1 MTNKLHIAVACGGT
15 GGHIFPGLATARALR
30 DRGHHVT
37 LWLSGKRVE
46 NTALQGWK
54 GPIIT
59 IPAEGFQFG
68 PFRSLLTAIR
78 IGLAVIRCWIG
89 MLRHRPDAVLA
100 MGSYSSIGPCLAAR
114 LRGIPVILHE
124 ANAVPGRAV
133 RLLAGKAASIAIC
146 FEETRYHLK
155 GLNLVTTGM
164 PLRPELRKSGGRD
177 QGAGIRSQDSEA
189 DLRSPTSEFRLLITG
204 GSAGA
209 HAINEMV
216 SEAVSSLTQYAIRI
230 THLTGFDDETSIRQR
245 YEAAGIQADVRA
257 FTPDMASC
265 YESADLAICRA
276 GASTC
281 AELGVFGL
289 PALLI
294 PYPHAASDHQT
305 ANARALEKL
314 GAADL
319 IQEAD
324 CTVEWLADYIRA
336 QIEDPARLEKMRVHA
351 VREDSLNAAE
361 KLAELVESS
370 ARNGGMKE

>member
-1 MTNKLHIAVACGGT
+1 MAEKLHIAVACGGT

-37 LWLSGKRVE
+37 LWLSGKSVE

-54 GPIIT
+54 GPVIT

-68 PFRSLLTAIR
+68 PLRSVVTALR

-89 MLRHRPDAVLA
+89 MFRHRPDAVLA

-155 GLNLVTTGM
+155 GLSLVTTGM
-164 PLRPELRKSGGRD
+164 PLREELRISNDESRIPKEGFSF
-177 QGAGIRSQDSEA
+177 
-189 DLRSPTSEFRLLITG
+189 LVMG

-209 HAINEMV
+209 HAVNEMV
-216 SEAVSSLTQYAIRI
+216 LEAMCLLHSQISNFQFQVS
-230 THLTGFDDETSIRQR
+230 HLTGSADESNIRRR
-245 YEAAGIQADVRA
+245 YENAGVKADVHA
-257 FTPDMASC
+257 FVQEMAPL
-265 YESADLAICRA
+265 YETADLAICRS

-281 AELGVFGL
+281 AELGVFGV

-305 ANARALEKL
+305 ANAHALEKL

-319 IQEAD
+319 IQEAN
-324 CTVEWLADYIRA
+324 CTVEWLTDYIRA
-336 QIEDPARLEKMRVHA
+336 QMDDPARLEKMRAHA
-351 VREDSLNAAE
+351 RREDSLNAAE
-361 KLAELVESS
+361 NLAEVVEKCV
-370 ARNGGMKE
+370 RT

>member
-37 LWLSGKRVE
+37 LWLSGKSVE

-59 IPAEGFQFG
+59 IPSEGFQFG

-124 ANAVPGRAV
+124 ANVVPGRAV

-164 PLRPELRKSGGRD
+164 PLREELRISNKESRMSKEGF
-177 QGAGIRSQDSEA
+177 S
-189 DLRSPTSEFRLLITG
+189 LLVMG

-216 SEAVSSLTQYAIRI
+216 SEAVSSLTQYEIRI
-230 THLTGFDDETSIRQR
+230 THLSGEADESEIRRR
-245 YEAAGIQADVRA
+245 YEEAGIQADVRA
-257 FTPDMASC
+257 FTPDMASL
-265 YESADLAICRA
+265 YESADLAICRS

-281 AELGVFGL
+281 AELGVFGV

-336 QIEDPARLEKMRVHA
+336 QMDDPARLEKMRTHA
-351 VREDSLNAAE
+351 LRKDSISAAE
-361 KLAELVESS
+361 KLAEVVEKSVV
-370 ARNGGMKE
+370 E